1 MRDAYDAIEWP
12 ILVML
17 GALIPVSEA
26 LRTTGGTELI
36 AAWLS
41 STAAPLPAMGAL
53 ALLLAAAM
61 AVTPFLN
68 NAATVL
74 VMAPIAASF
83 AARLGYNPDPFL
95 MAVAIGAACDFL
107 TPIGHQCNTLVMGPG
122 GYRFGDYWRL
132 GLPLSLIV
140 LVRRRAADRLLLAG
154 LALRRLGD
162 LRRAALLDQAIR
174 RRDGAGL
181 EHVTAFADAH
191 HGRHVARL
199 EQIVACLQLGP
210 EAVPFRA
217 LPQPEIALGH
227 AEREGMDREPRLTL
241 VERRR
246 HQTPDLVDHGMR

>member
-1 MRDAYDAIEWP
+1 LQGNLTIMPETLGELHCLPLAERDLRIGRKASLLPVGVLAAAMVLVAFNVVPVAVAFFGAAVVLLLAGSLSMREAYDAIEWP

-17 GALIPVSEA
+17 GALIPVSDA

-36 AAWLS
+36 AAGLAHVAAHMPA
-41 STAAPLPAMGAL
+41 TAAL

-74 VMAPIAASF
+74 VMAPIGASV
-83 AARLGYNPDPFL
+83 ASKLGYNPDPFL

-140 LVRRRAADRLLLAG
+140 LAVGVPL
-154 LALRRLGD
+154 
-162 LRRAALLDQAIR
+162 I
-174 RRDGAGL
+174 
-181 EHVTAFADAH
+181 AFFWP
-191 HGRHVARL
+191 V
-199 EQIVACLQLGP
+199 
-210 EAVPFRA
+210 
-217 LPQPEIALGH
+217 
-227 AEREGMDREPRLTL
+227 
-241 VERRR
+241 
-246 HQTPDLVDHGMR
+246 